1 MKPIITSLCSPRF
14 SKCYPLMSVLLPGV
28 HSISVLEY
36 LKETFS
42 ENFLRMLE
50 SADRLCGAG
59 MKLGGGFNLNFTL
72 V

>member
-1 MKPIITSLCSPRF
+1 
-14 SKCYPLMSVLLPGV
+14 MSVLLPGV